1 MPHVDRADGV
11 VAAHHR
17 TAQSRSRASTS
28 PVRRHAPHQPV
39 TASTAKLPPL
49 RGPSSWL
56 PRLRALDEAYGQPPA
71 PPQEERTHSQPPQSR
86 DSRAVTL
93 PPIRQVRQQQHP
105 TSTAGGRRERAELL
119 ERSAHVLALRLAAL
133 VNQEERYER
142 QDLERDEK
150 LEYVS
155 ITKQVTAARMRVN
168 YACDAGAAGKQ
179 APDSALIHSP
189 TLARGSPARSRKL
202 AGGVGLGI
210 GGIVN
215 VNQAPPGR
223 KLIAHGEDAKA
234 KQRCDRAVKDTKVK
248 NIYRAHDLRTLH
260 SRTVIDRAHY
270 HHPHPIDARVE
281 LLPSHALTYEARLVL
296 VKELHSR
303 EELEADCAEK
313 FRWIL
318 TNEESQRVS
327 ALQRSRVAKHQAQLL
342 QRERQFA
349 ASAVMNDII
358 HGVLLAQEGA
368 EDDEATAEQLKIAS
382 AVAGQ
387 AIDGALVPVQ
397 QRTKLWRM

>member
-1 MPHVDRADGV
+1 
-11 VAAHHR
+11 
-17 TAQSRSRASTS
+17 
-28 PVRRHAPHQPV
+28 
-39 TASTAKLPPL
+39 
-49 RGPSSWL
+49 
-56 PRLRALDEAYGQPPA
+56 
-71 PPQEERTHSQPPQSR
+71 
-86 DSRAVTL
+86 
-93 PPIRQVRQQQHP
+93 
-105 TSTAGGRRERAELL
+105 
-119 ERSAHVLALRLAAL
+119 
-133 VNQEERYER
+133 VN
-142 QDLERDEK
+142 D
-150 LEYVS
+150 
-155 ITKQVTAARMRVN
+155 
-168 YACDAGAAGKQ
+168 ACDAGAAGKQ
-179 APDSALIHSP
+179 APDHALIHTP

-223 KLIAHGEDAKA
+223 KLMIAHGEDTKA

-260 SRTVIDRAHY
+260 SRTVIERAHY

-281 LLPSHALTYEARLVL
+281 LLPSHALNYEARLVL

-303 EELEADCAEK
+303 GELEADCAEK

-349 ASAVMNDII
+349 ASAAMNDTFTVFSL
-358 HGVLLAQEGA
+358 HRKAQRRKRRPSSGRSPRLSQGRPSTARLVRRNSAPSFGGCERNCDNCTLEVLGSTRCRMLC
-368 EDDEATAEQLKIAS
+368 
-382 AVAGQ
+382 GQ
-387 AIDGALVPVQ
+387 
-397 QRTKLWRM
+397 